1 MKTLFATIT
10 RQTEKAILVDFEDG
24 RNYYYNVW
32 LPKSQIKIELDPN
45 ASENGIGCGQIS
57 IPTWLLKKQK
67 VAKVDRSDANSVW
80 VSIFQKQ
87 DANGLT
93 VNGYAL

>member
-1 MKTLFATIT
+1 MNSISPVRPPIVNDVSVKLAEMVKFKTTPVPEFI
-10 RQTEKAILVDFEDG
+10 R
-24 RNYYYNVW
+24 
-32 LPKSQIKIELDPN
+32 IKVEFDPN
-45 ASENGIGCGQIS
+45 ASENGIGCGSIS